1 MRKPLIFSL
10 TLLAAT
16 ALLLVGCNP
25 ILPSEGNK
33 VKFKAHSKSQPA
45 TKTAYAGNAAST
57 GSSHEDIYWSEGDDI
72 RIYSGNT
79 AVVTPAFANY
89 ELVISRDKTRATL
102 QNPAEAPNGL
112 AWVTDPAQGNDDV
125 TFYAVYPPST
135 QGSESGWFT
144 MSIPSEQTFA
154 TPTETDMK
162 HAYMLAQNTLTRSQ
176 FNSEVSLEFYPAFTA
191 FQINLKSKD
200 DELTLKKF
208 RIYSEDNHLAG
219 DYYGKLKAVNTSE
232 SENEYFAFNSDKS
245 LRMDFAYCSNNL
257 QNEVFVE
264 FPFVEDAN
272 TGTRTY
278 TEKISSDKAVDFTL
292 LALPYGI
299 VNATETYDTKPYLT
313 NLWLEVTFE
322 KENGEEFTKKLALKQ
337 TTTTTVGEE
346 STTTTD
352 FYKFAS
358 CKKYCINGLAVDGG
372 SKWRLTID
380 GEVLPWT
387 YDEKKTTFTQNV
399 QSGPFTISGALET
412 TDAWMDNDVYGGRY
426 WNKLVGKMD
435 ESDSSR
441 GAKGSNHYESYDTGA
456 NTEFKTYSEWVAL
469 GSGQETYND
478 NHESY
483 YQLFYQLRTLDMS
496 ITPVQK
502 RRFDVTFRPMAPL
515 GGYWT
520 LSTADAPSFGNTA
533 QGGTEGF
540 RIVLWDGESEITNWS
555 SGQIMNQEITIR
567 VYPSDSRD
575 PSKEYCMIIKASFSP
590 NKNGEPT
597 YSADSEIQDVHGDG
611 RYSYWKFVIPA
622 TE

>member
-1 MRKPLIFSL
+1 MRKPLVFSL

-89 ELVISRDKTRATL
+89 ELVISSDKTRATL

-135 QGSESGWFT
+135 QGSENGWFT

-154 TPTETDMK
+154 APTETDMK

-208 RIYSEDNHLAG
+208 RIYSEDSHLAG
-219 DYYGKLKAVNTSE
+219 DYYGKLKAVNGE
-232 SENEYFAFNSDKS
+232 SENDKYFAFNTEKT
-245 LRMDFAYCSNNL
+245 LRMDFACVLDDNNQPTNL

-264 FPFVEDAN
+264 FPYYETETETQKN
-272 TGTRTY
+272 T
-278 TEKISSDKAVDFTL
+278 KISPTSAVDFTL

-313 NLWLEVTFE
+313 NLWLEVTFLNE
-322 KENGEEFTKKLALKQ
+322 DGEEVKKKLALKQ

-358 CKKYCINGLAVDGG
+358 CKKYRLNGLAVDGG

-387 YDEKKTTFTQNV
+387 YDEKKTTFSQNV
-399 QSGPFTISGALET
+399 QAKAFYVDGSLET
-412 TDAWMDNDVYGGRY
+412 LDGYKNSPETIALYG
-426 WNKLVGKMD
+426 K
-435 ESDSSR
+435 
-441 GAKGSNHYESYDTGA
+441 ATSNHYEAFDTGTNA
-456 NTEFKTYSEWVAL
+456 DFKTYAEWVAL
-469 GSGQETYND
+469 GDGQTAYNTAHRTYY
-478 NHESY
+478 EQY
-483 YQLFYQLRTLDMS
+483 YQLRTLN
-496 ITPVQK
+496 TVPTNA
-502 RRFDVTFRPMAPL
+502 RFEVTFTPIAPL

-520 LSTADAPSFGNTA
+520 LSTANGSSFGNTS
-533 QGGTEGF
+533 QGGAEGF
-540 RIVLWDGESEITNWS
+540 RIVLWDGETENDNWS
-555 SGQIMNQEITIR
+555 SGQIMNQEVTLRI
-567 VYPSDSRD
+567 YPSAARD
-575 PSKEYCMIIKASFSP
+575 PHKEYCMILKASFSP

-597 YSADSEIQDVHGDG
+597 YSADSELQDVHGDG

>member
-57 GSSHEDIYWSEGDDI
+57 GSTHEDIYWSPNDAI
-72 RIYSGNT
+72 RIYSGDPS
-79 AVVTPAFANY
+79 VVRPVIQTENGVCADY
-89 ELVISRDKTRATL
+89 KLVVPNATSTRASL
-102 QNPAEAPNGL
+102 ENEASNGL
-112 AWVTDPAQGNDDV
+112 EWLDDPTGTAV
-125 TFYAVYPPST
+125 TFYAVYPRST
-135 QGSESGWFT
+135 RGSEYGWFT

-154 TPTETDMK
+154 TPTGTDMT

-232 SENEYFAFNSDKS
+232 AENEYFAFNTDKS
-245 LRMDFAYCSNNL
+245 LRMDFAYCSDNL

-264 FPFVEDAN
+264 FPYYETETETQKN
-272 TGTRTY
+272 T
-278 TEKISSDKAVDFTL
+278 KISPTSAVDFTL

-299 VNATETYDTKPYLT
+299 VNSTETYDTKPYLT

-337 TTTTTVGEE
+337 TTTNEDV
-346 STTTTD
+346 TTTA
-352 FYKFAS
+352 FLKFAS
-358 CKKYCINGLAVDGG
+358 CKKYRINGLAVDGG

-387 YDEKKTTFTQNV
+387 YDEKKTTFSQNV
-399 QSGPFTISGALET
+399 QAKAFYVDGSLET
-412 TDAWMDNDVYGGRY
+412 LDGYKNSPETIALYG
-426 WNKLVGKMD
+426 K
-435 ESDSSR
+435 
-441 GAKGSNHYESYDTGA
+441 ATSNHYEAFDTGTNA
-456 NTEFKTYSEWVAL
+456 DFKTYAEWVAL
-469 GSGQETYND
+469 GDGQTAYNTAHRTYY
-478 NHESY
+478 EQY
-483 YQLFYQLRTLDMS
+483 YQLRTLN
-496 ITPVQK
+496 TVPTNA
-502 RRFDVTFRPMAPL
+502 RFEVTFTPIAPL

-520 LSTADAPSFGNTA
+520 LSTANGSSFGNTS
-533 QGGTEGF
+533 QGGAEGF
-540 RIVLWDGESEITNWS
+540 RIVLWDGETENDNWS
-555 SGQIMNQEITIR
+555 SGQIMNQEVTLRI
-567 VYPSDSRD
+567 YPSAARD
-575 PSKEYCMIIKASFSP
+575 PHKEYCMILKASFSP

-597 YSADSEIQDVHGDG
+597 YSADSELQDVHGDG